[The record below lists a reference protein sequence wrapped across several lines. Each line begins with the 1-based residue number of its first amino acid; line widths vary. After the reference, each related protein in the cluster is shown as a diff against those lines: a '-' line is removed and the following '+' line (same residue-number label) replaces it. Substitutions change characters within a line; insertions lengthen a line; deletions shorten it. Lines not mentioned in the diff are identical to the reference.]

1 MGPRLCVHIC
11 TSKRS
16 KKRVK
21 IRCIRKIEAM
31 LPLWLASVLL
41 TLRLELVTQ
50 ERQTATLYLS
60 GAIALRIGRVCWIG
74 RVRNC
79 KAHQGAATDKL
90 ASKKRNRRVSC
101 PEEAVSRDETSD

>member
-1 MGPRLCVHIC
+1 MGPRLCLHIW

-21 IRCIRKIEAM
+21 IHCIRKIEAM

-50 ERQTATLYLS
+50 ERQTTTLYMS
-60 GAIALRIGRVCWIG
+60 EAIALRIGTLCWIA

-90 ASKKRNRRVSC
+90 VSKKRNRRVAC
-101 PEEAVSRDETSD
+101 PEEPVSRYETSD